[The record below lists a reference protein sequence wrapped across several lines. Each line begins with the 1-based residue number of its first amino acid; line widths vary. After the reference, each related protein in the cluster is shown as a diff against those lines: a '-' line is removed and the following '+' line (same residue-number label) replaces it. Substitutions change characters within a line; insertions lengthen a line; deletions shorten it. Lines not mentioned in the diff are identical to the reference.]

1 MSDKVENHLEVY
13 LLNILLIIRAEQ
25 IGSYQLKKSRLV
37 TSDQIVE
44 HFLKLDSQQQIV
56 REHTKMTNSCMTI
69 FKTTSRTYLGL

>member
-56 REHTKMTNSCMTI
+56 RSTQK
-69 FKTTSRTYLGL
+69 